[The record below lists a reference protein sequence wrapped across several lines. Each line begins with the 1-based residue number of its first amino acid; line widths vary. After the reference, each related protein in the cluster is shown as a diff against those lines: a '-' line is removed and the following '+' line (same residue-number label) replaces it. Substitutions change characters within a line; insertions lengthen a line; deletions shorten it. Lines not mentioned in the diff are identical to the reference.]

1 MSKHHIWTRNCHVMN
16 KLSKENQLEDK
27 IREER
32 KEENEKRRKEERI
45 GTGGEKLERKEDKIQ
60 I

>member
-1 MSKHHIWTRNCHVMN
+1 MN